1 MRQQFTRREAA
12 TAFVASAAALSA
24 QSPNA
29 PLPQNSDEE
38 LQAARKSV
46 RQNLEQLAKF
56 PLQMATEPAV
66 HFKA

>member
-1 MRQQFTRREAA
+1 MKRFTRRQVA
-12 TAFVASAAALSA
+12 TALVTSAALTA

-38 LQAARKSV
+38 LQAARNSV
-46 RQNLEQLAKF
+46 HQNLERLAKF
-56 PLQMATEPAV
+56 PLPMATEPAV

>member
-1 MRQQFTRREAA
+1 MKRFTRRQVA
-12 TAFVASAAALSA
+12 TALVTSAALTA

-29 PLPQNSDEE
+29 PVPRNSDEE
-38 LQAARKSV
+38 LEAARNSV

-56 PLQMATEPAV
+56 PVPMATEPAV

>member
-1 MRQQFTRREAA
+1 MKRFTRREAA
-12 TAFVASAAALSA
+12 TALVTSAALTA
-24 QSPNA
+24 QSSNA

-38 LQAARKSV
+38 LQAARNVV

-56 PLQMATEPAV
+56 PLQMAAEPAV

>member
-1 MRQQFTRREAA
+1 MKLTRRE
-12 TAFVASAAALSA
+12 VASALVTSAGLSA

-29 PLPQNSDEE
+29 PLPRNSDEE
-38 LQAARKSV
+38 LQAARNSV

-56 PLQMATEPAV
+56 PLQMSTEPAV

>member
-1 MRQQFTRREAA
+1 MKRFTRREAA
-12 TAFVASAAALSA
+12 TALVTSAALSA

-29 PLPQNSDEE
+29 PLPRTSDEE
-38 LQAARKSV
+38 VQAARNLV

-56 PLQMATEPAV
+56 PLQMSTEPAV

>member
-1 MRQQFTRREAA
+1 MKRFTRRQVA
-12 TAFVASAAALSA
+12 TALIASAGLTA

-29 PLPQNSDEE
+29 PVPRNPGEE
-38 LQAARKSV
+38 LQAARDLV

-56 PLQMATEPAV
+56 PVPMATEPAV